1 MPFNFYDTHTLLM
14 AVQQLTPPVT
24 FLRDRYFPTNDA
36 SDVFATDDVLVEY
49 RDGTKKLAPF
59 VAPRKGGV
67 TILRNGYHL
76 ERYTPPFVAPKRP
89 LSADDL
95 KKRGFGE
102 ALFTQLTPEQRQ
114 QALILKDADEMGEF
128 IARREEAMAAETML
142 TNGCIMKHIADD
154 VDMADEME
162 IRFYSESTNPAKY
175 TPTTKWDASGAKIL
189 ADIGVMIRMLTS
201 RGLRASDL
209 VCSPDVADAIVNNE
223 QIQKLLDNRR
233 YNVGD
238 VEPEQLPD
246 GAAVMARLN
255 VNGRIISVI
264 SYDETYTDDN
274 DKDQLYIPSGKCVLT
289 APAAGRTLYG
299 AVTQVEQADGEFHTY
314 TGRRVPKYLSSAEGN
329 TRSLTISSRPLLIPN
344 NKNPFIV
351 ADVLTQG

>member
-14 AVQQLTPPVT
+14 AVQQLNPAVT

-36 SDVFATDDVLVEY
+36 SDIFATDDVLVEY
-49 RDGTKKLAPF
+49 RDGSKKLAPF

-67 TILRNGYHL
+67 TMLRNGYHL

-128 IARREEAMAAETML
+128 ISRREEAMAAETML

-154 VDMADEME
+154 ADEFDEME
-162 IRFYSESTNPAKY
+162 IRFYEGGANPAKY
-175 TPTTKWDASGAKIL
+175 TPTVKWDQTGNKLL
-189 ADIGVMIRMLTS
+189 ADLGFMIQMLTKK
-201 RGLRASDL
+201 GLRAADL
-209 VCSPDVADAIVNNE
+209 VCSPDVADTIVNDSV
-223 QIQKLLDNRR
+223 IQKLLDNRR
-233 YNVGD
+233 YEIGM
-238 VEPEQLPD
+238 VEPELLPD
-246 GAAVMARLN
+246 GAAVVARLN
-255 VNGRIISVI
+255 VRGRIISVI
-264 SYDETYTDDN
+264 SYDETYTSDSGVDT
-274 DKDQLYIPSGKCVLT
+274 LYIPAGKCVLT

-351 ADVLTQG
+351 ADVLTV